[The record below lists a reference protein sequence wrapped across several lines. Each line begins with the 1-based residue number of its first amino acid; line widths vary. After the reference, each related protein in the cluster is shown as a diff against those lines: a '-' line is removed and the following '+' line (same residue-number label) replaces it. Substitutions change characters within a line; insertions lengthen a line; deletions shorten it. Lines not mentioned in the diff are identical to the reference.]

1 MDKNNLK
8 NNMSAKNWVKGFV
21 FTSLILLLAV
31 ILINILRDPMMLTPF
46 SNKLNNDVKIV
57 NERQQKINYMTYNK
71 IKYNGVVLGSSR
83 ATYFDTTVFPKEKNL
98 YNISFNGG
106 ILPEYKSYLD
116 YFDKKNNAEIE
127 YIYLGLDFFQYI
139 TLYETSEKAEKYIK
153 NTEDKL
159 YRIKT
164 LLSANSLIY
173 SLYPYKFSQQYL
185 VRKGG
190 YKITNEKINIIFCT
204 THQKYMAQA
213 IELHVSGYVLKP
225 VRKDKINHVLD
236 NLLYP
241 VQTCMPHFFA
251 RTFGMF
257 DFFVDGKPLKFIRS
271 KSKEMLAYLISVRGS
286 SVTRKQL
293 SAVLFEDEYDTK
305 SQNYFT
311 KIYND
316 LKKTLKSVG
325 ADEILCKEYNTYS
338 VNTKLFGCDL
348 YDYDEG
354 SEQQKANY
362 KGVFMSQYDWSEI

>member
-190 YKITNEKINIIFCT
+190 YKITNEK
-204 THQKYMAQA
+204 M
-213 IELHVSGYVLKP
+213 LD
-225 VRKDKINHVLD
+225 KDKKKRINEHLNVLYTQNFNPPYKATLIEIKNAYPNAKFIVFTTPEPKTLLNYLMHDKKFYYDYEKWLKDTLEVFGEIHHFDYFNEITLNEEKYFLDTHHLTTNSTNYIIYNLENMHKKLD
-236 NLLYP
+236 NFGFVLNKNNLQAFL
-241 VQTCMPHFFA
+241 QTA
-251 RTFGMF
+251 
-257 DFFVDGKPLKFIRS
+257 K
-271 KSKEMLAYLISVRGS
+271 KE
-286 SVTRKQL
+286 
-293 SAVLFEDEYDTK
+293 F
-305 SQNYFT
+305 
-311 KIYND
+311 KI
-316 LKKTLKSVG
+316 
-325 ADEILCKEYNTYS
+325 
-338 VNTKLFGCDL
+338 
-348 YDYDEG
+348 DY
-354 SEQQKANY
+354 
-362 KGVFMSQYDWSEI
+362 